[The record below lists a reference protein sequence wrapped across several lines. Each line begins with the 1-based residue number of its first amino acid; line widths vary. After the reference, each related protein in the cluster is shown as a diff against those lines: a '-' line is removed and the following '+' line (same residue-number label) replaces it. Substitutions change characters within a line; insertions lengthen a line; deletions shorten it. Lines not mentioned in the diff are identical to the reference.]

1 MTAVWFVDTQRFYN
15 NVLKVIQN
23 NQIMAVVKNNAYHY
37 GLEFAVQQFLEAGI
51 NTFSTTS
58 LREAVR
64 IRQLAPNATIFL
76 MNAVYEFDKV
86 RDYQIQM
93 TLPSLNFYYEHIED
107 LQGIQ
112 VH

>member
-1 MTAVWFVDTQRFYN
+1 MTVVWFVDTQRFYN

-23 NQIMAVVKNNAYHY
+23 NQIMALIKNNAYHY
-37 GLEFAVQQFLEAGI
+37 GLEFAVQQFLVAGI

-58 LREAVR
+58 LREAIR

-93 TLPSLNFYYEHIED
+93 TLPSLNFYYEHIKD

-112 VH
+112 

>member
-1 MTAVWFVDTQRFYN
+1 MTAIWSVDAQRFYN
-15 NVLKVIQN
+15 NALKVIQN

-37 GLEFAVQQFLEAGI
+37 GLEFAVQQFLKAGI

-93 TLPSLNFYYEHIED
+93 TLPH
-107 LQGIQ
+107 
-112 VH
+112 